1 MVWFLLHNNGRKS
14 IHASLCM
21 QSIMNANNFSSDH
34 SDHIETYKHAVTH
47 AHIIT
52 HLFFFL
58 KSRAVPH
65 CFSVAVLSFRRA
77 EVLHTDS
84 DTDFCPPG
92 HPLRL
97 QEGRAPR
104 WQHFLRGTGWWGG
117 FFCRPGGLAQ
127 GDSWFPQ
134 CRMCGWTPK
143 CQHWLVAPPSYSAP
157 SFSCISLPF
166 QTCFFVPQRCSFSLF
181 FTIPLSS
188 LTSLWRTLF
197 SSCLLT
203 KRTVVVLCE
212 KHWARFGCLNSHAG
226 RGRMKCCE
234 R

>member
-1 MVWFLLHNNGRKS
+1 MVWFLLHNSCRKS

-58 KSRAVPH
+58 KTRAVPH

-104 WQHFLRGTGWWGG
+104 WQHFLRGTGWIFLQAW
-117 FFCRPGGLAQ
+117 RSSPGRQLVPTLQNVWMDSQMPTLA
-127 GDSWFPQ
+127 
-134 CRMCGWTPK
+134 C
-143 CQHWLVAPPSYSAP
+143 
-157 SFSCISLPF
+157 SL
-166 QTCFFVPQRCSFSLF
+166 
-181 FTIPLSS
+181 
-188 LTSLWRTLF
+188 
-197 SSCLLT
+197 
-203 KRTVVVLCE
+203 
-212 KHWARFGCLNSHAG
+212 
-226 RGRMKCCE
+226 
-234 R
+234 